1 MKIIK
6 TKKGFTLVEVMMTVG
21 ILGVISIGIM
31 NLMKDGM
38 YMWHSGTVRIALM
51 SEARL
56 AMFAAKK
63 MIQQCQ
69 GSTLKISRVDA
80 SNPANSYI
88 EAVLNEA
95 IFITTTRQRCGCDTT
110 SETMTAGG
118 TGAPVKIYQNGTQL
132 LMTYPH
138 IAPGTDIS
146 DADEVEANTSYITSV
161 ISNNVE
167 SLMFSYID
175 SRKANTVTI
184 GLRLSKPFWAG
195 KPPMSIFLKETV
207 VVKRM
212 HSAGYYHN

>member
-1 MKIIK
+1 MLNF
-6 TKKGFTLVEVMMTVG
+6 KKKAGFTLVEVMMTVG
-21 ILGVISIGIM
+21 ILGIISIGVM
-31 NLMKDGM
+31 TLMRDGM
-38 YMWHSGTVRIALM
+38 YMWHSGTARIALM

-69 GSTLKISRVDA
+69 GSTLKISRLNA
-80 SNPANSYI
+80 QNPANSYI

-95 IFITTTRQRCGCDTT
+95 IFITTTRQRCGCGNT

-118 TGAPVKIYQNGTQL
+118 TGAPVMLYQDGTRL
-132 LMTYPH
+132 LMTYPQ
-138 IAPGTDIS
+138 IAPGTDITDS
-146 DADEVEANTSYITSV
+146 AAVEANTSYVTSV

-167 SLMFSYID
+167 SLMFSFVD

-184 GLRLSKPFWAG
+184 GLRLSKPFWAN
-195 KPPMSIFLKETV
+195 KPPMRVFLKETV
-207 VVKRM
+207 VVRRM

>member
-1 MKIIK
+1 MRIAGS
-6 TKKGFTLVEVMMTVG
+6 KKGFTLIEVMMTVG
-21 ILGVISIGIM
+21 ILGIVSIGIL

-38 YMWHSGTVRIALM
+38 YMWHSGTVRLALM

-69 GSTLKISRVDA
+69 GSTLKISRLNTA
-80 SNPANSYI
+80 NPANSYI

-95 IFITTTRQRCGCDTT
+95 IFLTTTRQRCGCGTT
-110 SETMTAGG
+110 SDTMTAGG

-138 IAPGTDIS
+138 IAPGTDLGDS
-146 DADEVEANTSYITSV
+146 NEVEANTSYLTSV

-184 GLRLSKPFWAG
+184 GLRLSKPFWNG
-195 KPPMSIFLKETV
+195 KPPMRIFLKETV